1 MKMLTEIIR
10 LYSKFKGGNFMDTI
24 EISLILDDIDI
35 LKLQILRSKI
45 SNLTSPS
52 GHTFVDVLE
61 FSRAGN
67 LILKISYPRYFT
79 GTNVY
84 LIRSREECFRVQNY
98 FCKKILEN
106 KEWEK
111 YIVGIKL
118 LRVDIPFIFIMDRG
132 FYSYKNIFY
141 IFAHVYNIKKTKA
154 KSKGFLD
161 LITDEFETIIYS
173 SNGSSRKDCGNK
185 LEIYNQYKN
194 LKEKVK
200 EEIFIRINKDY
211 PDFKKRMRLEVSKRI
226 NLRVLFSIEDFK
238 NLDILGKYFY
248 DYKKYILD
256 NVLDPSIIEN
266 LYNQWVEE
274 LTHKLNEEKY
284 SKNFSYEIFILQNI
298 RNLYDYEIIRRT
310 LKNSISN
317 KSTRENA
324 ITKVR
329 KILRE
334 FEVKN
339 GIMVLNIYSTLVK
352 MYDSINECDLLD
364 KFYTIR

>member
-10 LYSKFKGGNFMDTI
+10 LYFKFKGENFMDTI
-24 EISLILDDIDI
+24 EISLILNDIDI
-35 LKLQILRSKI
+35 FKLQILRSKI
-45 SNLTSPS
+45 SNLVSPS
-52 GHTFVDVLE
+52 GHTFADVLE

-67 LILKISYPRYFT
+67 LIIKISYPRYFT

-84 LIRSREECFRVQNY
+84 LIRRREQCFRVQNY

-118 LRVDIPFIFIMDRG
+118 SRVDIPFIFIMDKR
-132 FYSYKNIFY
+132 FTSYKNIFY
-141 IFAHVYNIKKTKA
+141 IFAHVYNIKKSKA
-154 KSKGFLD
+154 KSRGFVD

-173 SNGSSRKDCGNK
+173 SNGSSRKDCNNK

-194 LKEKVK
+194 LKEKVN

-226 NLRVLFSIEDFK
+226 NLRKRFGIEEFK
-238 NLDILGKYFY
+238 NLDILEKYFY

-256 NVLDPSIIEN
+256 NILDFSIIEN
-266 LYNQWVEE
+266 LYTQWAEE
-274 LTHKLNEEKY
+274 LSNKLNEEKY
-284 SKNFSYEIFILQNI
+284 NKNFSYEIFILQNI
-298 RNLYDYEIIRRT
+298 KNIYDYEIVRRA
-310 LKNSISN
+310 LKNSITN
-317 KSTRENA
+317 KNTRENA

-329 KILRE
+329 KILKE
-334 FEVKN
+334 FEAKN
-339 GIMVLNIYSTLVK
+339 NIIILNIYSVLLE
-352 MYDSINECDLLD
+352 MYSSINEYSLFDE
-364 KFYTIR
+364 FYLTR